1 MTSCVL
7 PLGSAMPDT
16 QQDTV
21 SLSDYQGILLTHIQ
35 LVMNQ
40 NPQIPFHRALLHP
53 LVPHSAYIFRFL
65 LSQVQNLSLALAK
78 FHT

>member
-1 MTSCVL
+1 
-7 PLGSAMPDT
+7 MPDT

-21 SLSDYQGILLTHIQ
+21 GLSDYQGIMLMHIQ
-35 LVMNQ
+35 LVTNQ
-40 NPQIPFHRALLHP
+40 NPQIPFCRALLHP